1 MFARNGKFMKAS
13 LVLLLVLPAIAGC
26 GGITDVKDTKDGP
39 EVAQLALEPG
49 TATLFVGQMV
59 QIRVAAGPD
68 GTRPSLGPPTTW
80 ASTNP
85 VVASVSGGLVRGVA
99 PGSATITMSGPAG
112 RGRAAIIV
120 R

>member
-13 LVLLLVLPAIAGC
+13 LVLLLALPAIVGC
-26 GGITDVKDTKDGP
+26 RGITSVEDPNDGP
-39 EVAQLALEPG
+39 GVVQLALEPA
-49 TATLFVGQMV
+49 TAILFVGQMV
-59 QIRVAAGPD
+59 QIRVAAGPN
-68 GTRPSLGPPTTW
+68 GTRPSLGPMTW

-99 PGSATITMSGPAG
+99 PGRATITVSGPDG